1 MGEFRMSDKS
11 NGRMDGDFEIGL
23 YTFGDLAPDLDKGG
37 ALNTHQRVKEIVAAA
52 KLADEAG
59 LDVFGI
65 GEHHR
70 LDMAIAS
77 PPVLLAAIAQATRRI
92 RLVSATTVL
101 STADP
106 VKVFQDFA
114 TVDQVSDGRA
124 EIIAGRGAFV
134 ESFPLFGYDLNDYEQ
149 LFSEKIE
156 LLLKLGEN
164 ERITWNGRFRTPLN
178 HAEIAPRPV
187 QQKLP
192 VWIGVG
198 GTPESAE
205 RAGRL
210 GTGMSLAIL
219 GGDPAGF
226 KPLVDIY
233 RQAGK
238 RAGHKPQDLKVAVA
252 THGYVAKTT
261 DLAVDEF
268 HPHYMAYFGK
278 LMKER
283 GRRFDMSR
291 SELKQMTRPD
301 TALGIG
307 SPAQLIEKIL
317 YQHEVLGNSRYIAQI
332 DIGGQPYDKIAAAI
346 VLIASEVAPVVR
358 REIRKREAEA
368 AL

>member
-1 MGEFRMSDKS
+1 MSNEMNGEL
-11 NGRMDGDFEIGL
+11 DGGFEIGL
-23 YTFGDLAPDLDKGG
+23 YTFGDFAPDLHKGG
-37 ALNTHQRVKEIVAAA
+37 ATSAHQRVKEIVAAA

-70 LDMAIAS
+70 LDMAVSS
-77 PPVLLAAIAQATRRI
+77 PPVVLAAIAQATRRI
-92 RLVSATTVL
+92 RLVSATTIL

-114 TVDQVSDGRA
+114 TVDQLSDGRA
-124 EIIAGRGAFV
+124 EIMAGRGAFV

-156 LLLKLGEN
+156 LLLKLGDN
-164 ERITWNGRFRTPLN
+164 ERINWHGKFRAPLD
-178 HAEIAPRPV
+178 HAEISPRPV
-187 QQKLP
+187 QKRLP

-219 GGDPAGF
+219 GGDPARF

-233 RQAGK
+233 RQAGT
-238 RAGHKPQDLKVAVA
+238 RAGHKLQDLKIAVA
-252 THGYVAKTT
+252 THGYIAKTREQ
-261 DLAVDEF
+261 AVDEF

-283 GRRFDMSR
+283 GRVFGMSR
-291 SELKQMTRPD
+291 DELMQMT
-301 TALGIG
+301 TADMALAVG
-307 SPAQLIEKIL
+307 SPEQIIEKIL
-317 YQHEVLGNSRYIAQI
+317 YQHEVFGHNRYMAQI
-332 DIGGQPYDKIAAAI
+332 DIGGQPFAKVAAAI
-346 VLIASEVAPVVR
+346 ELLASEVAPVVR
-358 REIRKREAEA
+358 REIRRRETGIPKKKE
-368 AL
+368 

>member
-1 MGEFRMSDKS
+1 MSKELNGELE
-11 NGRMDGDFEIGL
+11 GGFEVGL
-23 YTFGDLAPDLDKGG
+23 YTFGDVAPDLHKGG
-37 ALNTHQRVKEIVAAA
+37 AINAHQRVKEIVAAA

-70 LDMAIAS
+70 LDMAISS
-77 PPVLLAAIAQATRRI
+77 PPVILAAIAQATRRI
-92 RLVSATTVL
+92 RLISATTVL

-114 TVDQVSDGRA
+114 TLDQVSDGRA

-156 LLLKLGEN
+156 LLLKLGDKES
-164 ERITWNGRFRTPLN
+164 ISWNGKFRAPLD

-187 QQKLP
+187 QQRLP

-198 GTPESAE
+198 GTPESAA

-219 GGDPAGF
+219 GGDPARF

-233 RQAGK
+233 RQAGML
-238 RAGHKPQDLKVAVA
+238 AGHKMHDLKVAVA
-252 THGYVAKTT
+252 THGYIAKTM
-261 DLAVDEF
+261 DQALDEF

-278 LMKER
+278 LMRER
-283 GRRFDMSR
+283 GRLFGMSR
-291 SELKQMTRPD
+291 NELMQMTSSD
-301 TALGIG
+301 MALAVG
-307 SPAQLIEKIL
+307 SPEQIIEKIL
-317 YQHEVLGNSRYIAQI
+317 YQYEVLGHNRYMAQI
-332 DIGGQPYDKIAAAI
+332 DIGGQPFAKVAAAI
-346 VLIASEVAPVVR
+346 ELLATEVAPVVR
-358 REIRKREAEA
+358 REIRRRVAGARESKE
-368 AL
+368 

>member
-1 MGEFRMSDKS
+1 MSNEKNS
-11 NGRMDGDFEIGL
+11 ELEGGFEVGL
-23 YTFGDLAPDLDKGG
+23 YTFGDFTPDLKNGG
-37 ALNTHQRVKEIVAAA
+37 AINAHQRIKEIVAAA

-70 LDMAIAS
+70 LDMAVSS
-77 PPVLLAAIAQATRRI
+77 PPVVLAAIAQATSRM
-92 RLVSATTVL
+92 RLISATTVL
-101 STADP
+101 STSDP
-106 VKVFQDFA
+106 VKVFQDFS
-114 TVDQVSDGRA
+114 TVDLLSDGRA

-134 ESFPLFGYDLNDYEQ
+134 ESFSLFGYDLDDYEQ

-156 LLLKLGEN
+156 LLLKLGDNEN
-164 ERITWNGRFRTPLN
+164 ISWNGKYRTPLN

-198 GTPESAE
+198 GTPESAA

-219 GGDPAGF
+219 GGDPAQF

-238 RAGHKPQDLKVAVA
+238 LAGHKLQSLKVAVA
-252 THGYVAKTT
+252 THSYIAKTT
-261 DLAVDEF
+261 EQALSEF
-268 HPHYMAYFGK
+268 YPHYTAYFGK

-283 GRRFDMSR
+283 GRVFNMSR
-291 SELKQMTRPD
+291 DELMQMTRANM
-301 TALGIG
+301 ALAVG
-307 SPAQLIEKIL
+307 SPEQIIEKIL
-317 YQHEVLGNSRYIAQI
+317 YQHKVFGHSRYMAQV
-332 DIGGQPYDKIAAAI
+332 DIGGQPFAKVAAAI
-346 VLIASEVAPVVR
+346 ELLATEVAPVVR
-358 REIRKREAEA
+358 REIRRREAEN
-368 AL
+368 LKSKE